1 MTQLVQQ
8 VLDRRKELD
17 EKTSAIRRKLQT
29 YPDGKLICTRNG
41 RYIKW
46 YHSDGRIQTYIPKK
60 KREYAEQLAEKKYW
74 TLRLNELVRE
84 QKATEAY
91 LRHYGVE
98 LLSSTADSSELFLT
112 DSPGIRRTSYRHSA
126 RQFTDYSGMVKLPLS
141 TKRKISGTA
150 DSQDS
155 RRNLRTVKIR
165 IINCIAAAY
174 AWNPISV

>member
-74 TLRLNELVRE
+74 TLREHV
-84 QKATEAY
+84 
-91 LRHYGVE
+91 
-98 LLSSTADSSELFLT
+98 TAVSWLWCRANGLM
-112 DSPGIRRTSYRHSA
+112 RCR
-126 RQFTDYSGMVKLPLS
+126 
-141 TKRKISGTA
+141 
-150 DSQDS
+150 
-155 RRNLRTVKIR
+155 
-165 IINCIAAAY
+165 
-174 AWNPISV
+174 

>member
-60 KREYAEQLAEKKYW
+60 KREYVVLDIIENFTYEKW
-74 TLRLNELVRE
+74 VSLPNRLVI
-84 QKATEAY
+84 QI
-91 LRHYGVE
+91 V
-98 LLSSTADSSELFLT
+98 
-112 DSPGIRRTSYRHSA
+112 
-126 RQFTDYSGMVKLPLS
+126 Q
-141 TKRKISGTA
+141 
-150 DSQDS
+150 
-155 RRNLRTVKIR
+155 
-165 IINCIAAAY
+165 C
-174 AWNPISV
+174 

>member
-46 YHSDGRIQTYIPKK
+46 YHSDGSIQTYIPKK

-98 LLSSTADSSELFLT
+98 LLSSTADPSELFLT
-112 DSPGIRRTSYRHSA
+112 DSPASGELLTGIQPDNSQTIQEWLNSPYQQNEKYPEQLIH
-126 RQFTDYSGMVKLPLS
+126 K
-141 TKRKISGTA
+141 TA
-150 DSQDS
+150 GGIYDGQ
-155 RRNLRTVKIR
+155 NQ
-165 IINCIAAAY
+165 NH
-174 AWNPISV
+174 

>member
-91 LRHYGVE
+91 LRHYEVE
-98 LLSSTADSSELFLT
+98 LLSSTADPSELFLT
-112 DSPGIRRTSYRHSA
+112 DSPASGELLTGIQS
-126 RQFTDYSGMVKLPLS
+126 DN
-141 TKRKISGTA
+141 
-150 DSQDS
+150 SQTIQEWLNS
-155 RRNLRTVKIR
+155 P
-165 IINCIAAAY
+165 Y
-174 AWNPISV
+174 Q